1 MALDGPC
8 VCRGGVNELAV
19 RSQLPIGTGGVAL
32 RYQRSSRVGV
42 RRTDDLNTEELFA
55 FAPTAHD
62 AASLVQRLFRRVKRK
77 KWR

>member
-1 MALDGPC
+1 M
-8 VCRGGVNELAV
+8 
-19 RSQLPIGTGGVAL
+19 AL

-42 RRTDDLNTEELFA
+42 RHADDLNTDELFA
-55 FAPTAHD
+55 FAPVAHD